1 MYLQIDSIVIYLFF
15 EFIAFV
21 NQIHV
26 LDMYAMYYFEIFS
39 VSFKVFLRITYQIF
53 YIACYKGSLYPFP
66 LDWLYLPSAVHF
78 VR

>member
-15 EFIAFV
+15 EFIAFG

-39 VSFKVFLRITYQIF
+39 VSFKVFLRITYQIG
-53 YIACYKGSLYPFP
+53 YICHQQCTLSDNTG
-66 LDWLYLPSAVHF
+66 LP
-78 VR
+78 

>member
-39 VSFKVFLRITYQIF
+39 VSFKVFLRITYHF
-53 YIACYKGSLYPFP
+53 LYSM
-66 LDWLYLPSAVHF
+66 L
-78 VR
+78 